1 MMPEIILED
10 DQTIDHLKLKHAC
23 ECFNAL
29 IKMQENLDKYEKWS
43 MANIIHETAMELAKD
58 ITKKVQ

>member
-1 MMPEIILED
+1 MVPEIILED
-10 DQTIDHLKLKHAC
+10 DQTIVHRKLKDAC
-23 ECFNAL
+23 QCFNAL
-29 IKMQENLDKYEKWS
+29 IEMQEKLDKYEKWA

>member
-10 DQTIDHLKLKHAC
+10 HQTIDHQKLKIAC

-29 IKMQENLDKYEKWS
+29 IKMQENLDKYEKWA